1 MRDSIKLDSLKELSL
16 SVASSCDLQYFVN
29 HVRKVGCFSS
39 VSYNFESGSSDDA
52 SIEIL
57 IPDTPLGKAD
67 VIVSSVAETSKK
79 LIHPLVNGRTDLD
92 FESLFERLK
101 SSLESVIA
109 YMQSSNAKACFI
121 FKYPI
126 NKFKFDLND
135 RPWDYGSITYWLNRI
150 EQLYIDLLAK
160 DDSDRI
166 DFLDLTDVLIPV
178 GMGERYFRNE
188 FWGGHPE
195 GAGAV
200 RLAEDF
206 IERVISRVDHQQKI
220 KAIAL
225 DLDNTLWDGVFLESD
240 APPRIFGNRATALM
254 HHVKKG
260 IPICVVSKNNPEDE
274 GRISEIIYDAVP
286 GLSRAIISYYI
297 GWGPKSD
304 SIRSMASALGIG
316 TGAIAFFDD
325 NEFERGEVL
334 YSLPDV
340 RVYTEQEL
348 ESSLR
353 YGEFSFPRLSSD
365 AVRRVESYRQNVER
379 AVNEKISTS
388 GDLTEYLHSLE
399 FKIEFSRAKS
409 GDIDRVDEL
418 VQRTN
423 QQNLL
428 LARTDRRVISKY
440 IDEERVVL
448 ISLSDRFGDYGTI
461 GAIVYDVNGS
471 DVSLVEMA
479 ISCRALGKGVEE
491 CIIVFIDRFFGAGKT
506 VSFVAVKTYRNESFF
521 RKMIDFG
528 FSYEESSSVMS
539 ISLSGDRSYPEWF
552 DVNSF
557 ECGSASFLGA
567 EVDQSSVAPKVIS
580 GSDFFE
586 AAGILFE
593 MSAIEVGYEERTV
606 SDGKVAYV
614 KRFQLTSR
622 DIDSER
628 VIKDSLRR
636 AGYRVSV
643 SSGDTGSVKIV
654 GRSDVRRL
662 SVILRPG
669 FGEMST
675 VSIFWG

>member
-1 MRDSIKLDSLKELSL
+1 MRDSIRLDVLKELSL

-29 HVRKVGCFSS
+29 HVRKIGCFSS
-39 VSYNFESGSSDDA
+39 VTYNFESGSSDDA

-57 IPDTPLGKAD
+57 IPNTPFAQAD
-67 VIVSSVAETSKK
+67 VMVASVAETSKK
-79 LIHPLVNGRTDLD
+79 LIHPLVNGRVDLD
-92 FESLFERLK
+92 FESLFERLR
-101 SSLESVIA
+101 SALESVIE
-109 YMQSSNAKACFI
+109 YMQNSNAKACFI

-150 EQLYIDLLAK
+150 EQLYVDLLSK
-160 DDSDRI
+160 DDSGRI
-166 DFLDLTDVLIPV
+166 DLIDLTDVLIPV
-178 GMGERYFRNE
+178 GMGDRYFRNE

-206 IERVISRVDHQQKI
+206 IERVISRVGHQQKI

-274 GRISEIIYDAVP
+274 EKISKIISDAVP

-297 GWGPKSD
+297 GWGPKSE
-304 SIRSMASALGIG
+304 SIRSMASAIGIG
-316 TGAIAFFDD
+316 TSAIAFFDD

-340 RVYTEQEL
+340 RVYTEKEI
-348 ESSLR
+348 EPSLR

-365 AVRRVESYRQNVER
+365 AVKRVDSYRQNVER
-379 AVNEKISTS
+379 AVNEKISAS
-388 GDLTEYLHSLE
+388 GDLTAYLHSLG
-399 FKIEFSRAKS
+399 FKIEFSKAKS

-461 GAIVYDVNGS
+461 GAIVYDFNGD

-521 RKMIDFG
+521 KKMIDSG
-528 FSYEESSSVMS
+528 FSYDESSSVMS
-539 ISLSGDRSYPEWF
+539 ISLTGGRSYPEWF
-552 DVNSF
+552 DVQTF
-557 ECGSASFLGA
+557 ERGSTFSQSG
-567 EVDQSSVAPKVIS
+567 ENGQSSVVS
-580 GSDFFE
+580 QVVSSCDYFD
-586 AAGILFE
+586 AAGVLFE
-593 MSAIEVGYEERTV
+593 IPAIEVGYEERTI
-606 SDGKVAYV
+606 SEGNVAYV
-614 KRFQLTSR
+614 KRLQLTSS
-622 DIDSER
+622 DIDAEC

-636 AGYRVSV
+636 AGYKVSV
-643 SSGDTGSVKIV
+643 SSGELGSVKIV
-654 GRSDVRRL
+654 GRSDTRRL

-669 FGEMST
+669 FEGMST